1 MILQKNHQLFQKEEG
16 NQVDTPD
23 WLCYNKKANREKERP
38 EKSFSCSLVQPDK
51 AIQKSTVD
59 AVETPIGYEPKPEDI
74 NVDGL
79 VYESKQFTS
88 EDVASLLELDIDL
101 WKDEVK
107 ELREFYKQF
116 GDKLPVKIKEELD
129 ALEARLSK

>member
-1 MILQKNHQLFQKEEG
+1 MSM
-16 NQVDTPD
+16 
-23 WLCYNKKANREKERP
+23 A
-38 EKSFSCSLVQPDK
+38 
-51 AIQKSTVD
+51 
-59 AVETPIGYEPKPEDI
+59 
-74 NVDGL
+74 
-79 VYESKQFTS
+79 

-116 GDKLPVKIKEELD
+116 GDKLPAKIKEELD

>member
-1 MILQKNHQLFQKEEG
+1 MSGPFVFRAAKMRWVVRCWPGFGDNMRVLDWTIKRCEG
-16 NQVDTPD
+16 
-23 WLCYNKKANREKERP
+23 
-38 EKSFSCSLVQPDK
+38 S
-51 AIQKSTVD
+51 VD
-59 AVETPIGYEPKPEDI
+59 AVETAIGYELKPEDI

-79 VYESKQFTS
+79 VYEGKQFTT

-116 GDKLPVKIKEELD
+116 GDKLPAKIKEELD

>member
-1 MILQKNHQLFQKEEG
+1 MGETLGDKAPKIFNVNWFKTDDEG
-16 NQVDTPD
+16 NFLWPGFGDNMRVLD
-23 WLCYNKKANREKERP
+23 WIVKRCEG
-38 EKSFSCSLVQPDK
+38 
-51 AIQKSTVD
+51 TVD

-79 VYESKQFTS
+79 VYEGKQFTS

-116 GDKLPVKIKEELD
+116 GDKLPAKIKEELD

>member
-1 MILQKNHQLFQKEEG
+1 M
-16 NQVDTPD
+16 TPRTG
-23 WLCYNKKANREKERP
+23 YAITKKQTGRKKGLKRA
-38 EKSFSCSLVQPDK
+38 FHVLWYSLTKPFK
-51 AIQKSTVD
+51 KSTVD

-88 EDVASLLELDIDL
+88 EDVASLLELGIDL

-116 GDKLPVKIKEELD
+116 GDKLPAKIKEELD